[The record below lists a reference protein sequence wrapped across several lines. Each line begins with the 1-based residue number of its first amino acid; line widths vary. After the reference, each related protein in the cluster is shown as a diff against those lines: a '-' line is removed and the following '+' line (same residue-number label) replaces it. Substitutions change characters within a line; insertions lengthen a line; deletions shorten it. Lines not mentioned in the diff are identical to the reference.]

1 MVGEMNKLNIKTI
14 KNSISELTA
23 FADKISTLDEKEQY
37 PTKYPS
43 VYIADAEKRNGEHV
57 AYVGESYNV
66 VQRTNQHLAEKRNE
80 DALQKLNRLDKN
92 GLANLHLIGHSH
104 FNKSATLLI
113 EQMLTNYII
122 GDPKFGHV
130 RRDEAQRENDFES
143 AGILNKRDDA
153 QSDFYMRDEYEN
165 KIFPEIWDQLAKKNI
180 VSKMSVVENSA
191 LFANSPFKQLSK
203 EQLDAKHQIEDR
215 IQTYMNSD
223 SNETKIIKIE
233 GLAGTGKTVLMSAL
247 FKDIYDFKDG
257 DNEKKDSMSV
267 ALLVRHEQQ
276 LKVYEQLAKKL
287 NMVDTVFE
295 VPNFIAKGV
304 KKDILLVDEAHL
316 LWTGNYGRVNSNN
329 WKPDL
334 TALKDLAKIIVLIY
348 DPMQEIS
355 GKSYLTPELKRD
367 LDEAECFKL
376 TNQWRINASEDIKNY
391 IQNIIDFKK
400 NSLISVP
407 KSQEKQNYQLQFFDS
422 AAEMY
427 SEIEKKDQQFGLSRV
442 VATFDW
448 DFTSSK
454 KPGDGDG
461 IWYISA
467 GDLTLPWNLQ
477 LPEVKKGQKKRIPW
491 QAIPESINEVGSN
504 YTIQGSDLN
513 YVGVILGPSVE
524 WDKENNCL
532 KIEPKKSFATDA
544 TNVYKTVKNVD
555 GLTFEEEQAYKISN
569 LQNILNV
576 LLTRGVHGLYIY
588 AENDELRE
596 KLIQLNSK

>member
-1 MVGEMNKLNIKTI
+1 
-14 KNSISELTA
+14 
-23 FADKISTLDEKEQY
+23 
-37 PTKYPS
+37 
-43 VYIADAEKRNGEHV
+43 
-57 AYVGESYNV
+57 
-66 VQRTNQHLAEKRNE
+66 
-80 DALQKLNRLDKN
+80 
-92 GLANLHLIGHSH
+92 
-104 FNKSATLLI
+104 
-113 EQMLTNYII
+113 
-122 GDPKFGHV
+122 
-130 RRDEAQRENDFES
+130 
-143 AGILNKRDDA
+143 
-153 QSDFYMRDEYEN
+153 MRDEYEN
-165 KIFPEIWDQLAKKNI
+165 KIFPAIWDQLAKKNI

-223 SNETKIIKIE
+223 SDETKIIKIE

-247 FKDIYDFKDG
+247 FKDIYDFKDA
-257 DNEKKDSMSV
+257 DDEKKDSMSV

-304 KKDILLVDEAHL
+304 KRDILLVDEAHL

-334 TALKDLAKIIVLIY
+334 TALKDLAKVIVLIY

-355 GKSYLTPELKRD
+355 GKSYLTPELERD

-376 TNQWRINASEDIKNY
+376 TNQWRINASEDVKNY

-407 KSQEKQNYQLQFFDS
+407 KSQEEQTYQLKFFDS
-422 AAEMY
+422 ATEMY
-427 SEIEKKDQQFGLSRV
+427 SEILKKDQQFGLSRV

-448 DFTSSK
+448 NFTSSK
-454 KPGDGDG
+454 KPGDGEG
-461 IWYISA
+461 IWYVSA

-513 YVGVILGPSVE
+513 YVGVILGPSV
-524 WDKENNCL
+524 
-532 KIEPKKSFATDA
+532 
-544 TNVYKTVKNVD
+544 
-555 GLTFEEEQAYKISN
+555 
-569 LQNILNV
+569 
-576 LLTRGVHGLYIY
+576 
-588 AENDELRE
+588 
-596 KLIQLNSK
+596 